1 MMRET
6 SSDLPSYFKHVVS
19 MNIKKLNELGIP
31 YDILVFAKYKQLK
44 ENIPIEK
51 TLSNFNPKYKEIY
64 KKYINLKVR
73 TGDGKL
79 LDFDRNRIKRSLLK
93 ETNISLEEAEEISK
107 IVEKEIFKL
116 DLDDLNTSLI
126 RDIVNLILLKKG
138 MLSIRR
144 QYLRIGIP
152 SYDLEN
158 YIINYQEEK
167 IYSKIMSDLVLSRYL
182 PKNLVVSYLRNDLYF
197 HGLSGF
203 LNRIFCYELDI
214 YKILKKGLRI
224 YVKTKPPKDPFVF
237 INQIMRALRYYKKF
251 VIDGFLITNFHFK
264 ISPFLNGN
272 TNQLSQFLL
281 YELNT
286 NEVLTNF
293 CFRNEDDQKVILPG
307 GRRLDIEYNN
317 YLEKAKEFYKTFEN
331 LKNQMNFDLPIIT
344 KGDKKIYKKFV
355 LDISDKGI
363 GDVVS
368 INLLK
373 LKDLD
378 DVLIFENLE
387 KLVRYIIEYFDLK
400 TKYFVGN
407 KITQK
412 ITRKYPY
419 YINLYGIFEFDDV
432 VLARRVIRFIKK
444 EISGSNKKIKLCYFV
459 DNDLENRFGAINE
472 NKDIEKIDEILK
484 VDRNIIF

>member
-1 MMRET
+1 
-6 SSDLPSYFKHVVS
+6 
-19 MNIKKLNELGIP
+19 MNMDIKKLNELGIP
-31 YDILVFAKYKQLK
+31 YDILVLAKYKQLK
-44 ENIPIEK
+44 ENVSIEK
-51 TLSNFNPKYKEIY
+51 TLSDFNPKYKEIY

-93 ETNISLEEAEEISK
+93 ETNISVEEAEKISK

-138 MLSIRR
+138 MLGIRK

-167 IYSKIMSDLVLSRYL
+167 IYNKIMADFVLSRYL
-182 PKNLVVSYLRNDLYF
+182 PKNLVILYLKNDLYF
-197 HGLSGF
+197 HGLNGF
-203 LNRIFCYELDI
+203 LNKIFCYELEI

-272 TNQLSQFLL
+272 INQISQFLL

-286 NEVLTNF
+286 NEILTNF
-293 CFRNEDDQKVILPG
+293 CFRDEDDQNVVLPG
-307 GRRLDIEYNN
+307 GRKLDIKYNI
-317 YLEKAKEFYKTFEN
+317 YLEKAKEFFKTFES
-331 LKNQMNFDLPIIT
+331 LKNQMKFSFPIIT
-344 KGDKKIYKKFV
+344 KSDKKIYKKFV
-355 LDISDKGI
+355 LDLSDKGI

-373 LKDLD
+373 LKNLD
-378 DVLIFENLE
+378 DNLIFEKLE
-387 KLVRYIIEYFDLK
+387 DLVKHSIEYFDLK

-412 ITRKYPY
+412 ITKKYPY

-432 VLARRVIRFIKK
+432 VLARRIIRFIKK
-444 EISGSNKKIKLCYFV
+444 EISRSNKKIKLSYFI
-459 DNDLENRFGAINE
+459 DENLIDRFGKVNNIE
-472 NKDIEKIDEILK
+472 NTEKINEILK
-484 VDRNIIF
+484 VDRNIII

>member
-126 RDIVNLILLKKG
+126 SDIVNLILLKKG
-138 MLSIRR
+138 MLSIRK

-182 PKNLVVSYLRNDLYF
+182 PKNLVVSYL
-197 HGLSGF
+197 
-203 LNRIFCYELDI
+203 
-214 YKILKKGLRI
+214 
-224 YVKTKPPKDPFVF
+224 
-237 INQIMRALRYYKKF
+237 
-251 VIDGFLITNFHFK
+251 
-264 ISPFLNGN
+264 
-272 TNQLSQFLL
+272 
-281 YELNT
+281 
-286 NEVLTNF
+286 
-293 CFRNEDDQKVILPG
+293 
-307 GRRLDIEYNN
+307 
-317 YLEKAKEFYKTFEN
+317 
-331 LKNQMNFDLPIIT
+331 
-344 KGDKKIYKKFV
+344 
-355 LDISDKGI
+355 
-363 GDVVS
+363 
-368 INLLK
+368 
-373 LKDLD
+373 
-378 DVLIFENLE
+378 
-387 KLVRYIIEYFDLK
+387 
-400 TKYFVGN
+400 
-407 KITQK
+407 
-412 ITRKYPY
+412 
-419 YINLYGIFEFDDV
+419 
-432 VLARRVIRFIKK
+432 
-444 EISGSNKKIKLCYFV
+444 
-459 DNDLENRFGAINE
+459 
-472 NKDIEKIDEILK
+472 
-484 VDRNIIF
+484 

>member
-1 MMRET
+1 MRET
-6 SSDLPSYFKHVVS
+6 SSDPFKCDN
-19 MNIKKLNELGIP
+19 MDIKKLNELGIP
-31 YDILVFAKYKQLK
+31 YDILVLAKYKKLK
-44 ENIPIEK
+44 ENVPIEK
-51 TLSNFNPKYKEIY
+51 TLSDFNPKYKEIY
-64 KKYINLKVR
+64 VKYINLKVR

-79 LDFDRNRIKRSLLK
+79 LDFDRDRIKKSLLR
-93 ETNISLEEAEEISK
+93 ETNISVEEAVEISK

-138 MLSIRR
+138 MLNIRK

-152 SYDLEN
+152 SYDLEK
-158 YIINYQEEK
+158 YIKNYQEEK
-167 IYSKIMSDLVLSRYL
+167 IYNKIMSDLVLSRYL
-182 PKNLVVSYLRNDLYF
+182 PKNLVISYLKNDLYF
-197 HGLSGF
+197 HGLNGF
-203 LNRIFCYELDI
+203 LNKVFCYELDI

-237 INQIMRALRYYKKF
+237 INQMMRALRYYKKF

-272 TNQLSQFLL
+272 TTQVSQFLL

-286 NEVLTNF
+286 NEILTNF
-293 CFRNEDDQKVILPG
+293 CFRNEDDQNVILPG
-307 GRRLDIEYNN
+307 GKKLDIDYNN
-317 YLEKAKEFYKTFEN
+317 YLEKAKEFLNSFEN
-331 LKNQMNFDLPIIT
+331 LKNQMNFVLPIIT
-344 KGDKKIYKKFV
+344 KGDRKIYKKFV
-355 LDISDKGI
+355 LDLSDKGI

-373 LKDLD
+373 LKNLD
-378 DVLIFENLE
+378 DEQIFENLE
-387 KLVRYIIEYFDLK
+387 KLVKYSIEYFDLK

-412 ITRKYPY
+412 ISKKYPY
-419 YINLYGIFEFDDV
+419 FINLYGIFEFDDV

-444 EISGSNKKIKLCYFV
+444 EISGSNKKIKLSYFV
-459 DNDLENRFGAINE
+459 NEDIKNRFGYVCEI
-472 NKDIEKIDEILK
+472 KDMEKINEILK
-484 VDRNIIF
+484 VDRNIIV